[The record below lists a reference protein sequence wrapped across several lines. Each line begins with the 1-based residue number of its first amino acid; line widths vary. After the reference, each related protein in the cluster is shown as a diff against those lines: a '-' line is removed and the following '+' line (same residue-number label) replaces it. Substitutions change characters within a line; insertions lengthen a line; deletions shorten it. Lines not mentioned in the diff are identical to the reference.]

1 MLSENRLEKRRI
13 GAYSQT
19 YKDYQDTSDNDTLY
33 NTIGLGLAAVAGI
46 GLYKSGA
53 LREIAK
59 PLLELADTVAR
70 EGTDKASNIMSTVK
84 EWAHLRHLTPEQL
97 KMSQT
102 QHFSAPTTSLFR
114 SRDTSLL
121 NDIYN
126 DLTHTS
132 SNRLT
137 NFQNMRRLIN
147 GTVQDVQL
155 LKQMIQKNQKGLKAA
170 RTNYLNT
177 ELHYRIKEMGTME
190 RTIEEYARG
199 DQAVFSRQA
208 MDEFMKFMT
217 LSKEQASQELLE
229 SGYKK
234 LTLGDVADLVREDG
248 RYRLV
253 KKQGVEID
261 LGSRTN
267 EKYESLLETASEFF
281 NNRYHRYGAANK
293 GAFTQGGW
301 KDIIVDPNMRID
313 SAGHIID
320 YRMSRDNMVKFTRSL
335 ATDFKLPLVQ
345 FNPFKTL
352 LGFDKIGRR
361 KPMMGLI
368 SSNQFDPNI
377 TGMGGRTRI
386 GDWLKNTFG
395 EEYQNK
401 SIAIINGKAFMT
413 NADGIIQ
420 ELGRGFK
427 LHDITYAD
435 ERYGLKPFANA
446 TRQIAGLDMGTPVKM
461 STEDYAKE
469 FLAHTGTELNTFQK
483 AKHKVGLALDMGY
496 QEYQPNNSE
505 IVRGIDSMSSADEF
519 TNNLIDRVTGHPI
532 FKTNSFEYGTYEEL
546 LTHIDPKNY
555 KSAFGIGFDK
565 FPDGGK
571 DVMPRMFMTTKEGF
585 KLKNAYNLYT
595 SGDRNAALY
604 ELEGFAKQFFVGRD
618 IETNT
623 MNEFFTERSGALWT
637 VFNQLSEG
645 LGGVTQKSGLLGLS
659 VDSKSSSIALM
670 GNLLVK
676 RALPVYL
683 ATQVPGVINYLSEPF
698 FGPGDETGNRDNLGK
713 FLMRN
718 VVRPIDIGAHNAM
731 DLVGATR
738 LFKFLGEMV
747 PGADQLGIND
757 YGLGLTQ
764 TAEERKEYIENGY
777 DPVRKG
783 RYWGSGN
790 TPWTGGKI
798 MYFRPNIYRRVE
810 ADVQF
815 SDSKWGSRQE
825 YYNNTWF
832 PNPVNPFAPLNYF
845 IFDRNHY
852 DKKHYYDR
860 PYLETSPVGENIP
873 IIGPLFSSTIGTIIS
888 PPQKMH
894 REYWENG
901 LQVNPMDELPNPML
915 VEIPYNNSQAD
926 INTFSKIQERAAVTG
941 AVYQNT
947 LNTSAYQA
955 KQVTSTSYVDK
966 AGITFEQRSI
976 LPIRTYDRYDNPYEV
991 YSTPSGALNVV
1002 DVPDHMNLYNVNQD
1016 LQQYSINKVLG
1027 TNQRVEINDFMGPGI
1042 PVGNDNPSIDNAF
1055 IYGLGEEYNW
1065 LSTVAGLKGFGLQT
1079 FVTGE
1084 ANEHAMVIED
1094 SGYAYSFN
1102 NDFWNMNLGGLGGGL
1117 SEITRRFIP
1126 QRNNGVTYVNPIRN
1140 TMPSWMPGSNY
1151 FTDFKHG
1158 DPYSK
1163 VMNGEERLPGE
1174 GYERLHG
1181 IKGLME
1187 FNIGSS
1193 SIGYEKDYIIRHM
1206 LKADKYMS
1214 TFEEE
1219 TLEKGN
1225 EIHKSIGQSWLDAG
1239 LAIDL
1244 EGKVED
1250 KRNGI
1255 IGWYDAKV
1263 HDMSSPTGIAIV
1275 DIKSTSAKK
1284 LEELRKSGKP
1294 LTHHM
1299 RQTNY
1304 YLWATGNQNSKGYIH
1319 YVDKENPLNT
1329 YTVGFNYSQE
1339 ELETTL
1345 NNVYEARKTI
1355 RDAVAKGEIGR
1366 GDLYSTLD
1374 RFRILADVAPY
1385 SQEFK
1390 DVSAQLASEDLS
1402 PEEQEEASQIR
1413 ERITQQKE
1421 PLRVYD
1427 YKFKTANLKSKT
1439 VTVAKVIDNN
1449 TIVTKEY
1456 GKQHSVKFAGINV
1469 SASNSEM
1476 YDDKRTK
1483 NEAARDVIN
1492 RYIRPGAKIRISY
1505 DADERNK
1512 YSKDSTRSIRA
1523 VVYSNGQNVNKVLL
1537 NKGHATEKEDDNSPA
1552 AIQARYTKG
1561 EIAFGSAMETFTHK
1575 VVANIPFVGSKFMQ
1589 VRSPYE
1595 QYRKRE
1601 VYSKDFQ
1608 SWNNPIRDMLIPHIE
1623 ENIANNSLGGLGG
1636 IIAGGFFGSLFG
1648 ANPFGKIVGTV
1659 VGATLP
1665 AIGKIA
1671 FVAGSDKDR
1680 DWRPKRRREQEKL
1693 NEYVD
1698 TLKYVK
1704 NMRLY
1709 NQYKMK
1715 AKKEDN
1721 FDVDRFM
1728 GSKESAGVQN
1738 KIRQRELIDFKRKV
1752 KLDFKHRG
1760 SYNFKYGEPKYVE
1773 SSMDKKQTIA
1783 AINKE
1788 LAELQSQR
1796 KVTKVPTNAL
1806 KAIEYKQAADQT
1818 MYGYE
1823 PGDSLVNIMTALP
1836 KKERQ
1841 YFKHFMDAPEEEKQ
1855 KILRIAPSYLRR
1867 ALQSAWGMPVDKKP
1881 SLNEY
1886 FQTHG
1891 LPDASWIGWDESTNI
1906 DDVKVKLIHQN
1917 KLDPGE
1923 FDVWDADEV
1932 QADQTNIPIPMINAQ
1947 NNARQVQVRLSQIL
1961 GKAGYNDVQMHFL
1974 QSSNGNKTSL
1984 NIKRDARG
1992 EVSQQI
1998 SALEI

>member
-1 MLSENRLEKRRI
+1 MLSENRLKQKRI
-13 GAYSQT
+13 GASGQT
-19 YKDYQDTSDNDTLY
+19 YRDYQDTSDNDTLY
-33 NTIGLGLAAVAGI
+33 NTIGLGLAALGGI
-46 GLYKSGA
+46 TLYKSGA

-59 PLLELADTVAR
+59 PLLELADAVAR
-70 EGTDKASNIMSTVK
+70 EGTDKASVAMSTIK
-84 EWAHLRHLTPEQL
+84 EWAHLKSLTPEQL
-97 KMSQT
+97 KMSQRQT
-102 QHFSAPTTSLFR
+102 FSAPTTSLFR
-114 SRDTSLL
+114 GRDTSLL
-121 NDIYN
+121 HDLYDDI
-126 DLTHTS
+126 THVS
-132 SNRLT
+132 GSRLT
-137 NFQNMRRLIN
+137 NFQNMRRIMD
-147 GTVQDVQL
+147 GTVQDIQL
-155 LKQMIQKNQKGLKAA
+155 LKQMIQKNQKGLKAV

-177 ELHYRIKEMGTME
+177 ELHYRMKEMTTLE
-190 RTIEEYARG
+190 RTARLHAPG
-199 DQAVFSRQA
+199 DEAAFTRQA

-217 LSKEQASQELLE
+217 LTQEQATQELTE

-234 LTLGDVADLVREDG
+234 LTLGDVTDLVREDG
-248 RYRLV
+248 IYRLV
-253 KKQGVEID
+253 KKKGVTID
-261 LGSRTN
+261 LDSRTN
-267 EKYESLLETASEFF
+267 EKYESLLETVSDFF
-281 NNRYHRYGAANK
+281 NNPLHRYGDVNK

-301 KDIIVDPNMRID
+301 KNIIVDSNMRID
-313 SAGHIID
+313 KSGHIID
-320 YRMSRDNMVKFTRSL
+320 YRMSRDNMVKFTHSL

-361 KPMMGLI
+361 KPLMGLI
-368 SSNQFDPNI
+368 SGNQFDANI
-377 TGMGGRTRI
+377 TRMGGQTNI
-386 GDWLKNTFG
+386 STWLKNTFG
-395 EEYQNK
+395 EAYEKK
-401 SIAIINGKAFMT
+401 SVAVINGKAFT
-413 NADGIIQ
+413 TDADGKIQ
-420 ELGRGFK
+420 QLGTGFK
-427 LHDITYAD
+427 LHDVTYAD
-435 ERYGLKPFANA
+435 ERYGLKPLANA
-446 TRQIAGLDMGTPVKM
+446 TRQIAGLDMGSPAKIAT
-461 STEDYAKE
+461 SDYTKE
-469 FLAHTGTELNTFQK
+469 FLAKTGTELSTFQK
-483 AKHKVGLALDMGY
+483 AKHKMGLMLDMGY
-496 QEYQPNNSE
+496 QEIQPNNSE
-505 IVRGIDSMSSADEF
+505 VIRGIDSLSSADEF
-519 TNNLIDRVTGHPI
+519 TNNLIDRFTSMPV
-532 FKTNSFEYGTYEEL
+532 FKTNSFEYTAEEL

-555 KSAFGIGFDK
+555 KSVFGDGFGK
-565 FPDGGK
+565 LPD
-571 DVMPRMFMTTKEGF
+571 DNFVPRMFTTTKEGF
-585 KLKNAYNLYT
+585 KVGNAYNYFT
-595 SGDRNAALY
+595 EGNNDAALR

-623 MNEFFTERSGALWT
+623 MNEFFTERSGILWT

-645 LGGVTQKSGLLGLS
+645 LGGASKLLGLS
-659 VDSKSSSIALM
+659 VDSKSSSMALM
-670 GNLLVK
+670 SNLLVK

-698 FGPGDETGNRDNLGK
+698 FGSGDETGNRDNISK

-718 VVRPIDIGAHNAM
+718 LVKPIDIGAHHAM
-731 DLVGATR
+731 DLVGATK

-747 PGADQLGIND
+747 PGADQIGIND

-764 TAEERKEYIENGY
+764 TGEEREEYIENGY

-798 MYFRPNIYRRVE
+798 LYFRPNIYRRVE
-810 ADVQF
+810 ADVEF

-832 PNPVNPFAPLNYF
+832 PNPVNPLAPLNHF

-860 PYLETSPVGENIP
+860 PYLQTAPVGENIP

-894 REYWENG
+894 LEYWENG
-901 LQVNPMDELPNPML
+901 LQVNPLDELPNPML
-915 VEIPYNNSQAD
+915 VEQPYNNTQTD

-947 LNTSAYQA
+947 LSSSAYQA
-955 KQVTSTSYVDK
+955 KQVTSTSYIDK

-976 LPIRTYDRYDNPYEV
+976 LPVRTYDRYNTPYEV

-1016 LQQYSINKVLG
+1016 LQHYSINKVLG

-1084 ANEHAMVIED
+1084 PNEHARVIES

-1102 NDFWNMNLGGLGGGL
+1102 NDFWNENLGGLGGGL

-1126 QRNNGVTYVNPIRN
+1126 QRNNSVTYVNPIRN

-1163 VMNGEERLPGE
+1163 IMNGEERLPGE

-1214 TFEEE
+1214 TFEED

-1225 EIHKSIGQSWLDAG
+1225 EIHKQIQQSWLDAG
-1239 LAIDL
+1239 LAIDT

-1339 ELETTL
+1339 ELEMTL

-1366 GDLYSTLD
+1366 GELYSTLD

-1413 ERITQQKE
+1413 ERIAQQKE

-1427 YKFKTANLKSKT
+1427 YKFKTSNLKSET
-1439 VTVAKVIDNN
+1439 VTVAKIIDNN

-1456 GKQHSVKFAGINV
+1456 GKQHSIKFAGINV

-1476 YDDKRTK
+1476 YDEHRTK

-1492 RYIRPGAKIRISY
+1492 KYIRPGAKIRISY

-1523 VVYSNGQNVNKVLL
+1523 VVHANGQNVNQVLL

-1552 AIQARYTKG
+1552 AIRARYTKG

-1608 SWNNPIRDMLIPHIE
+1608 SWNHPIRDMLIPHIE

-1636 IIAGGFFGSLFG
+1636 ILVGGFIGSLFG

-1721 FDVDRFM
+1721 FDVDKFM
-1728 GSKESAGVQN
+1728 NSKESAGVQN

-1760 SYNFKYGEPKYVE
+1760 SYNFKYGRPKYVE

-1788 LAELQSQR
+1788 LSELQSQR
-1796 KVTKVPTNAL
+1796 KVTKVPVNAM
-1806 KAIEYKQAADQT
+1806 KAIEFKQAADQT
-1818 MYGYE
+1818 MYAYQ

-1867 ALQSAWGMPVDKKP
+1867 ALQSSWGMKVDKKP
-1881 SLNEY
+1881 SLQKY

-1891 LPDASWIGWDESTNI
+1891 LPDASWIGWDESTDI
-1906 DDVKVKLIHQN
+1906 EDVKVKLIHQN
-1917 KLDPGE
+1917 NLDPGE

-1932 QADQTNIPIPMINAQ
+1932 QADQTNIPIPMIDAQ
-1947 NNARQVQVRLSQIL
+1947 NNARQVQLKLIQIL

-1974 QSSNGNKTSL
+1974 QSSTGNKTSL
-1984 NIKRDARG
+1984 TINRDAKG
-1992 EVSQQI
+1992 EISQQI